1 MQRQF
6 VVTGNANDSTA
17 RAKAFVADFQALV
30 EKHGLSFSE
39 MAKALTSVGAE
50 VEAESLPA
58 TNSCDYMRIAPELLD
73 DKPQTNPDF
82 SHVANKYAPPADDG
96 YWDSYDP
103 YAAAEEGQQ

>member
-17 RAKAFVADFQALV
+17 RTKAFVADFQALV

-50 VEAESLPA
+50 VEAESQEEPA
-58 TNSCDYMRIAPELLD
+58 TNADNGGLSFDLPGGEPRSRTT
-73 DKPQTNPDF
+73 TN
-82 SHVANKYAPPADDG
+82 
-96 YWDSYDP
+96 
-103 YAAAEEGQQ
+103 AAADPDKLSTELPE